1 MKPSKGSPTKRSAPA
16 AAHELRQNV
25 RKRKAVLTMPI
36 SRALAANERAER
48 IANHRK
54 QLDSINY
61 AYRECMQDVFNEPV
75 SLAQKR
81 ARIKKNVRQFAA
93 ALVDWQIAALEL
105 LSDCHQDVLV
115 QMLPDFKSSLVRP
128 LRDL

>member
-1 MKPSKGSPTKRSAPA
+1 MKPSKSDPKKRPAPA
-16 AAHELRQNV
+16 AARELRETF

-36 SRALAANERAER
+36 TQGMANDRAVR
-48 IANHRK
+48 IAEHRK
-54 QLDSINY
+54 RLDSINC
-61 AYRECMQDVFNEPV
+61 AYRDCMQEVFNEPL
-75 SLAQKR
+75 SLAEKR

-93 ALVDWQIAALEL
+93 ALVEWQIAALEL
-105 LSDCHQDVLV
+105 LSDCQQDVLM